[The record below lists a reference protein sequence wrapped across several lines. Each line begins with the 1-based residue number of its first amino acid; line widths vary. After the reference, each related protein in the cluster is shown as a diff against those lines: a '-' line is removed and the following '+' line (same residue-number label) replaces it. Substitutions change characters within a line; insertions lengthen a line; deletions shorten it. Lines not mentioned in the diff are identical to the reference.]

1 MRIDWEEI
9 LMYTLVIIGI
19 ILGVLGIVCCVVF
32 LANGNMI

>member
-19 ILGVLGIVCCVVF
+19 ILGVLGIVCCIVF